1 MRGLTWI
8 GAGLILS
15 MLSGA
20 GRAEPELRLPKGQFY
35 LLRCKTVPQYH
46 LLSPQIN
53 SGLFPVGIRLP
64 AEAKFHL

>member
-15 MLSGA
+15 MLFGA

-35 LLRCKTVPQYH
+35 LLRSKTAPQYH

-53 SGLFPVGIRLP
+53 WGPVPIGVQPP
-64 AEAKFHL
+64 AERKFHL